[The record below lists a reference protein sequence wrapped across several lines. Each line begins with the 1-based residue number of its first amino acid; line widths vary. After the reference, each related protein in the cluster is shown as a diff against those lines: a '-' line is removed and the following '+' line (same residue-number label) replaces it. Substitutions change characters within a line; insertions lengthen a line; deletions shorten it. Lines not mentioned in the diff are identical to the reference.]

1 MDLYPQTDCMIF
13 QTPIRFDPNDVGHS
27 PMTNTRAAISSAFQR
42 QHDAVIRTED
52 TNKQEVMRNF
62 DYNGKE
68 QPNQITPIGQYQADK
83 IQEGNSKSE
92 FSTNGR
98 DISSFPTTPNEKPSP
113 IKSRPESLT
122 NKRISPFKKTQVA
135 EKPKAKDIAMNV
147 RRQTSPEP
155 ETSKKETSPS
165 NYAI

>member
-1 MDLYPQTDCMIF
+1 MI
-13 QTPIRFDPNDVGHS
+13 
-27 PMTNTRAAISSAFQR
+27 
-42 QHDAVIRTED
+42 
-52 TNKQEVMRNF
+52 RNF

-68 QPNQITPIGQYQADK
+68 QPNHITPIGQYQVDK
-83 IQEGNSKSE
+83 IQEGNDKNE
-92 FSTNGR
+92 FSNGCR

-113 IKSRPESLT
+113 IKSRRESQT
-122 NKRISPFKKTQVA
+122 SKRISPFKKAQVA
-135 EKPKAKDIAMNV
+135 EKPKGKDIAMNV